1 MKKFVLNISYFLL
14 TLCFSLL
21 FIILLINSNEDFKQ
35 YIKEDYFNGY
45 INVLDSLKSNKTN
58 EKIIFIGGS
67 NLGFGLNTA
76 RLEKELGLKCYNFGV
91 HGDIALE
98 KIIFDLNKLI
108 SKNDLIVI
116 SPEYINIENPKRYKY
131 ATYYVD
137 LLRGVK
143 ISDFINF
150 KLIAPFLNFTKNNII
165 GYLTN
170 RKRKGFYDIN
180 WFNVNGDII
189 GHHNK
194 NNTPPPKTYN
204 DFDIKKIEPFA
215 RFIDLNF
222 VNKNYIFAPPVT
234 NEHRFNETQLFKLD
248 SSFKSVFSNKYPIS
262 IYEMIFKND
271 CFFDSQYHLDKKCK
285 EIRTQKILNY
295 LVSNYK

>member
-1 MKKFVLNISYFLL
+1 MKKFVLKIFYYLI
-14 TLCFSLL
+14 TLFFSLL
-21 FIILLINSNEDFKQ
+21 FMILSINSSEDFKQ
-35 YIKEDYFNGY
+35 YIKEDYLNGY
-45 INVLDSLKSNKTN
+45 INVLDSVKSNKHN

-98 KIIFDLNKLI
+98 KIIFDLNKFI
-108 SKNDLIVI
+108 SENDLIVI

-131 ATYYVD
+131 TTYYVD
-137 LLRGVK
+137 FLQGVK

-165 GYLTN
+165 GYLKN
-170 RKRKGFYDIN
+170 RNREGFYDIS
-180 WFNVNGDII
+180 WFNINGDVI

-194 NNTPPPKTYN
+194 KNTPPHKTYK
-204 DFDIKKIEPFA
+204 DFDIKKVESFS

-222 VNKNYIFAPPVT
+222 ANKNYIFTPPVT

-248 SSFKSVFSNKYPIS
+248 SSFKSVFPNKYPIS

-271 CFFDSQYHLDKKCK
+271 CFFDSQYHLDKISK
-285 EIRTQKILNY
+285 EKRTQIILNY
-295 LVSNYK
+295 LISNLE